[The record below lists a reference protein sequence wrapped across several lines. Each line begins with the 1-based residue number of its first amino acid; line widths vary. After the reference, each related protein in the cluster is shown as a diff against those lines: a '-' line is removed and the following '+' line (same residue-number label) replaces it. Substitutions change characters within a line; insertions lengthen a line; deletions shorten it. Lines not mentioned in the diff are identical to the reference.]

1 LLKLGA
7 IVGVGVLCA
16 GLVTAAPAVG
26 TARETAIAKG
36 PVSIKWGGCPT
47 EEYPDLAGTKVKCAA
62 LQVPMEYSDPTGKQI
77 TLELSMLRH
86 TSSAKD
92 YKGVILSNPGGPGAP
107 ALDLSLYLAP
117 YVPHSVGRDYDWVS
131 WDPRGVGAS
140 SPSINCQSGY
150 FAAPRRSY
158 VPTTKSLLDYW
169 LARSKSYANACEKK
183 YPALLNNMTTV
194 DSAKD
199 MDSIRQA
206 LNVATISYYGF
217 SYGTY
222 LGEVYST
229 LYPTHLKYMV
239 LDSNVDPR
247 RVWYQANLDQD
258 RAFDRNIHI
267 YFRWVAK
274 YNSVYHLGATEQ
286 AVSARY
292 YKNLATLTKHPD
304 GKLGPDELADAMQG
318 AGYDTF
324 GWEDLASAWRAYAL
338 HGHTGALLQQYVAG
352 DTPSNDNE
360 FAVYNAVQCTDAQ
373 WPKWS
378 RWQKDNDALY
388 KTVPFLTWSN
398 AWFNS
403 PCLYWGAKAQKPLTI
418 NGKATKSALLI
429 DETLDAATPYP
440 GSLEVRSLYP
450 HSSLIA
456 EPGGTNHAATLSGD
470 ACVDDLI
477 ATYLGSGKRPSR
489 KNWNGPDALCKPLP
503 RPNPT
508 IDDFSPAH
516 AHSGTVRPD

>member
-1 LLKLGA
+1 LLKVGA
-7 IVGVGVLCA
+7 VVAAGVMCA
-16 GLVTAAPAVG
+16 GLVTAAPAIG
-26 TARETAIAKG
+26 TVRQVASTPAAD
-36 PVSIKWGGCPT
+36 SIHWGGCPT
-47 EEYPDLAGTKVKCAA
+47 DQYPDLADTKVKCAA
-62 LQVPMEYSDPTGKQI
+62 LKVPMNYRDPTGTQI
-77 TLELSMLRH
+77 TLEVSMLRH
-86 TSSAKD
+86 TSSAKN

-140 SPSINCQSGY
+140 QPAIHCQSGY
-150 FAAPRRSY
+150 FGAPRRSY
-158 VPTTKSLLDYW
+158 VPTTKSLLNYW
-169 LARSKSYANACEKK
+169 LARSKSYADACEKR
-183 YPALLNNMTTV
+183 YPGLLKNMTTI
-194 DSAKD
+194 DSAND
-199 MDSIRQA
+199 MESIRQA
-206 LNVATISYYGF
+206 LGVKTISYYGF

-247 RVWYQANLDQD
+247 KVWYQANLDQD
-258 RAFDRNIHI
+258 RAFNRNIDI
-267 YFRWVAK
+267 FFGWVAK
-274 YNSVYHLGATEQ
+274 YNSVYHLGSTEP

-304 GKLGPDELADAMQG
+304 SKLGPDELADAMQG

-324 GWEDLASAWRAYAL
+324 SWEDLATAWRSYAL
-338 HGHTGALLQQYVAG
+338 HGRTSELLQQYSEG
-352 DTPSNDNE
+352 DTPGNDNE
-360 FAVYNAVQCTDAQ
+360 FAVYNAVQCTDTQ

-378 RWQKDNDALY
+378 QWRKDNDALY
-388 KTVPFLTWSN
+388 KTAPFLTWSN

-403 PCLYWGAKAQKPLTI
+403 PCLYWGAKAQRPLAI
-418 NGKATKSALLI
+418 NGKATTSALLI

-450 HSSLIA
+450 HASLIA
-456 EPGGTNHAATLSGD
+456 EPGGTNHADSLSGD

-477 ATYLGSGKRPSR
+477 ASYLGSGKRPVR
-489 KNWNGPDALCKPLP
+489 KDWRGPDALCKPLP
-503 RPNPT
+503 RPNPI
-508 IDDFSPAH
+508 IDDFRPAH
-516 AHSGTVRPD
+516 LRSAALRPY